1 MIEIIPNWHPIFVHF
16 TVGLLSTSIG
26 FFLLAYLVKNQRWRE
41 QWLTVAYWNLW
52 LGGGFAIIT
61 GVAGWFA
68 FNSVNHDTPSHEAMI
83 EHRDWALATLGVVI
97 PLTLWSWR
105 RYSAGAKVNGLFLGL
120 LLLTGG
126 LLLSTAWHGAEL
138 VYRYGLGVKSLPKA
152 EGEGHGHSHA
162 DGGGHD
168 HSSDAMPAMPA
179 APAPDATMDSHPP
192 HDAEHTHDEP
202 QAKPDEPPAKKPHP
216 HVDDP
221 AHPHSH

>member
-52 LGGGFAIIT
+52 LGASFAVIT

-83 EHRDWALATLGVVI
+83 EHRNWALVTLGVVI
-97 PLTLWSWR
+97 PLALWSWWKYR
-105 RYSAGAKVNGLFLGL
+105 AGAKINVIFLGL

-162 DGGGHD
+162 DGGGHGHGNSND
-168 HSSDAMPAMPA
+168 TMPA
-179 APAPDATMDSHPP
+179 APAPDATTDSAPP
-192 HDAEHTHDEP
+192 HADEHTHDEQ
-202 QAKPDEPPAKKPHP
+202 QAETHAPPAKKAPA

-221 AHPHSH
+221 AKPHTH

>member
-26 FFLLAYLVKNQRWRE
+26 FFLLAYLVKNQHWRE

-52 LGGGFAIIT
+52 LGGGFAVIT

-83 EHRDWALATLGVVI
+83 EHRNWALVTLGVVI
-97 PLTLWSWR
+97 PLALWSWWKYR
-105 RYSAGAKVNGLFLGL
+105 AGAKVNGLFLGL

-152 EGEGHGHSHA
+152 EGEGHGHAHA

-168 HSSDAMPAMPA
+168 HGSDA
-179 APAPDATMDSHPP
+179 APAPNATMVEPPSHDDEHAHDEQQAEP
-192 HDAEHTHDEP
+192 HD
-202 QAKPDEPPAKKPHP
+202 PPAKKPPP

-221 AHPHSH
+221 AKPHTH